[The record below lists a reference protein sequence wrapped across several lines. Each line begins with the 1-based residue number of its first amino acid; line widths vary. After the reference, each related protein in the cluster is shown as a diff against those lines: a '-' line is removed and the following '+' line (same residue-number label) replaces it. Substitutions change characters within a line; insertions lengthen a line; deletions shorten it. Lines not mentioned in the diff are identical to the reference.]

1 MQTAD
6 AGQQTTG
13 LNVALIDFN
22 NLNPRANTRPT
33 IQDSLELISNLIR
46 KVFSP
51 GKPTLPRD
59 AIEVECRIYDGW
71 VDRAGGYMEK
81 YRIANSLLNS
91 VRSLED
97 GVRIIPRLATSLAC
111 NPQAKLTGTYKNGGQ
126 KMVDQMLSQ
135 DAHFYSEQEEYDRIL
150 VVANDDD
157 YVPAMMATSIR
168 WGKPIAWI
176 RKRPTTPHDIY
187 FRSLDVELIN
197 DPSWL

>member
-22 NLNPRANTRPT
+22 NLDPRANTRPT
-33 IQDSLELISNLIR
+33 IQDSLELISSLIR

-81 YRIANSLLNS
+81 YRIANSLLNTL
-91 VRSLED
+91 RSLED

-126 KMVDQMLSQ
+126 KMVDQMLAQ

-176 RKRPTTPHDIY
+176 RKRPTTPHDMY
-187 FRSLDVELIN
+187 FQALNVELIN